1 MVLIGFFGGF
11 SLVDSKDSLE
21 DSLVDSNRILWWIL
35 IGFSE
40 GLVPVAPIQG
50 KAQLANAL
58 G

>member
-1 MVLIGFFGGF
+1 MV
-11 SLVDSKDSLE
+11 DSLE
-21 DSLVDSNRILWWIL
+21 DYNRILWGILWGILWWILWWIL

-50 KAQLANAL
+50 RARLANAL